1 MIDASFPMPNNTPV
15 RGIILAGGSGTR
27 LYPVTNVVCKQLLPI
42 YDKPMIYYPLSVL
55 MLAGIRDI
63 LIISTPED
71 RGKFETLFGDGSQI
85 GLRISY
91 AVQPKPEG
99 LAQAF
104 IIGKDFI
111 GDENCCLILGDNV
124 FFGHSLPDILDR
136 AVKMEKGGLV
146 FGYWVNDPHRYGVVE
161 FNDDG
166 KVLSLEEKP
175 VKPKSNYALPGL
187 YFFDGKVTEIAQNI
201 KPSARGELEIT
212 EVMNDYLKRG
222 ELNVELLGRGF
233 AWLDTGT
240 HESFIEAALFIQT
253 IQKRQGLKIAC
264 VEEIAWRM
272 GYIDK
277 DQLKQLAEP
286 YMKNEYG
293 QYLMAIMRERY

>member
-1 MIDASFPMPNNTPV
+1 M
-15 RGIILAGGSGTR
+15 
-27 LYPVTNVVCKQLLPI
+27 
-42 YDKPMIYYPLSVL
+42 
-55 MLAGIRDI
+55 
-63 LIISTPED
+63 
-71 RGKFETLFGDGSQI
+71 
-85 GLRISY
+85 
-91 AVQPKPEG
+91 
-99 LAQAF
+99 AQAF

-111 GDENCCLILGDNV
+111 SDENCCLILGDNV
-124 FFGHSLPDILDR
+124 FFGHSLPDILNR

-146 FGYWVNDPHRYGVVE
+146 FGYWVNDPHRYGIGE

-187 YFFDGKVTEIAQNI
+187 YFFDRRVTEIACEI

-222 ELNVELLGRGF
+222 ELRVELLGRGF

-240 HESFIEAALFIQT
+240 HESFIEAALFIKM

-272 GYIDK
+272 GYIGND
-277 DQLKQLAEP
+277 
-286 YMKNEYG
+286 
-293 QYLMAIMRERY
+293 